1 MLPLSYIHGKKLT
14 PVRIMN
20 SASSNSKNIANS
32 VGIFTDSDAISNILR
47 E

>member
-20 SASSNSKNIANS
+20 SAGSNSKNIANS
-32 VGIFTDSDAISNILR
+32 VGVFIDSDVINNNLR

>member
-14 PVRIMN
+14 PVGIMN
-20 SASSNSKNIANS
+20 SVGSNSKNIANS
-32 VGIFTDSDAISNILR
+32 VGIFTDIDAINILK